1 MGPMSKSWAP
11 MGEDEKGRCCC
22 PTWTIILF
30 ILLGIFLLVALT
42 YYATRDEKRP
52 TSGSSST
59 SSATIM
65 RRPSGPSRTE
75 LERQRREK
83 ENLER
88 LVSLAGAPF
97 PTCPTNPNENCHYKL
112 QGKECKCPK
121 RFYWNTRDGKAR
133 GGFTNYTGAHSPK
146 GWVKS
151 TSVKWKLP
159 SPIVNGKIMN
169 SQGDTTIIERWGP
182 NETPS
187 WWGRY

>member
-1 MGPMSKSWAP
+1 MQAKIQEDNHKS
-11 MGEDEKGRCCC
+11 
-22 PTWTIILF
+22 L
-30 ILLGIFLLVALT
+30 
-42 YYATRDEKRP
+42 
-52 TSGSSST
+52 SSST
-59 SSATIM
+59 SSAAIM

-83 ENLER
+83 ENLERLRREEADRLRRQKEKEELERQRREKERLAR